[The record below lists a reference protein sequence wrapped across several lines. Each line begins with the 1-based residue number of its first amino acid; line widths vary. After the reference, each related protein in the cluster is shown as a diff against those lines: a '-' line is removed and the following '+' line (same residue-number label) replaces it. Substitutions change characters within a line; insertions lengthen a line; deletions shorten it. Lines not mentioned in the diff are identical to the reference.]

1 MSTEELNKQPDGV
14 IVNNQLITTDEIIE
28 RTKVFF
34 RDRIAANHLRN
45 TEKLND
51 IDKFKI
57 NPFLMKYLANFF
69 TGSMDNESLARVL
82 VYPRVLGTSI
92 NTTFGTQMQYFVNEV
107 LGSQGSLSSGI
118 DIEFVDRIDGMK
130 KYCQIKA
137 GPETINKDDVKTI
150 KDHFKGLINLGRTN
164 GIAISPVNCV
174 VGLFYGSEDQLSGHY
189 KAINEDYP
197 VFAAQEFW
205 HRLTGVENFY
215 DIISDAVSEVGDEF
229 DGREVMESII
239 QNLANQIGEE
249 EGF

>member
-1 MSTEELNKQPDGV
+1 M
-14 IVNNQLITTDEIIE
+14 
-28 RTKVFF
+28 
-34 RDRIAANHLRN
+34 AANHLRN

-137 GPETINKDDVKTI
+137 GPETIDYETVLRSDSFFSKST
-150 KDHFKGLINLGRTN
+150 
-164 GIAISPVNCV
+164 
-174 VGLFYGSEDQLSGHY
+174 LF
-189 KAINEDYP
+189 
-197 VFAAQEFW
+197 
-205 HRLTGVENFY
+205 
-215 DIISDAVSEVGDEF
+215 
-229 DGREVMESII
+229 
-239 QNLANQIGEE
+239 
-249 EGF
+249 